1 MATNFNKVGYSTTE
15 VAQML
20 KCTPTTVRAYIY
32 SKKLEAL
39 GSEDRIAR
47 DHRRT
52 LRITRESLAKFLSE
66 NRNKYPKELVAQ
78 FVKDNISYEEAKSK
92 SGSEY
97 GILAE
102 DLWPPKGSYT
112 AESVQELKG
121 AYADTDSVKE
131 SKRLEES
138 EVSKRLENALKI
150 TINGSTIKYITK
162 STAQKIVSA
171 LLEDESF
178 ELKTIMIWGDNK

>member
-39 GSEDRIAR
+39 GSEDRIASG
-47 DHRRT
+47 HRRT

-78 FVKDNISYEEAKSK
+78 FVKDDSSYAETKSK
-92 SGSEY
+92 AGSEY
-97 GILAE
+97 GFSRE
-102 DLWPPKGSYT
+102 DLWPPKSSYT
-112 AESVQELKG
+112 V
-121 AYADTDSVKE
+121 
-131 SKRLEES
+131 ES
-138 EVSKRLENALKI
+138 EESKRLENALKI

>member
-39 GSEDRIAR
+39 GSEDRIASG
-47 DHRRT
+47 HRRT

-78 FVKDNISYEEAKSK
+78 FVKDDSSYAETKSK
-92 SGSEY
+92 AG
-97 GILAE
+97 
-102 DLWPPKGSYT
+102 
-112 AESVQELKG
+112 
-121 AYADTDSVKE
+121 
-131 SKRLEES
+131 
-138 EVSKRLENALKI
+138 
-150 TINGSTIKYITK
+150 
-162 STAQKIVSA
+162 
-171 LLEDESF
+171 
-178 ELKTIMIWGDNK
+178 